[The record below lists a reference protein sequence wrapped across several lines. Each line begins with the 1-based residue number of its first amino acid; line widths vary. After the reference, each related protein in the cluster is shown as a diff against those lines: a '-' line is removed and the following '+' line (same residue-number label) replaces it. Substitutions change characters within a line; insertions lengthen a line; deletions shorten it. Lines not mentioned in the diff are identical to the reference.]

1 MTPRT
6 ISTETKRILIA
17 GVGNVLHQDD
27 GFGIEVINEL
37 IRRNRVPKN
46 VTLQET
52 GIGGIHLVQELYNGY
67 DVLIVVDAVSRD
79 GEPGQLYFLE
89 PEIPDINELSADKK
103 RDFLADMHY
112 TKPSKALKLAKALQI
127 LPKEV
132 YILGC
137 QPAAIGDFELGL
149 SDEVTRAIPK
159 AADQIENWIKQQ
171 LF

>member
-1 MTPRT
+1 MTPQA
-6 ISTETKRILIA
+6 ISTATKRILIA

-27 GFGIEVINEL
+27 GFGIAVINEL
-37 IRRNRVPKN
+37 NRRNRAPKN

-89 PEIPDINELSADKK
+89 PEVPDINELPADKK

-112 TKPSKALKLAKALQI
+112 TKPSKALMLAKALQV

-149 SDEVTRAIPK
+149 SDEITRVIPK
-159 AADQIENWIKQQ
+159 AADQIENWIKRQ
-171 LF
+171 